1 MAFDDFDPKPKK
13 PAPVDLG
20 LMSIEELT
28 LRIEE
33 FEREIVRM
41 NQAIKEK
48 QSHRGAAD
56 SLFKK
61 Q

>member
-13 PAPVDLG
+13 PAPVDLS

-28 LRIEE
+28 SRIEE
-33 FEREIVRM
+33 YETESARM
-41 NQAIKEK
+41 KATIKEK
-48 QSHRGAAD
+48 QSHRGVAD

-61 Q
+61 N

>member
-13 PAPVDLG
+13 PPPVDLS
-20 LMSIEELT
+20 LMSIEDLT

-33 FEREIVRM
+33 FETEIARM
-41 NQAIKEK
+41 KQTIEEK

-61 Q
+61 T